1 MCASGSTGRLYNG
14 ALEPVIQRGPFGLRR
29 GHWRVCSQGVR
40 VAAVIPFRRVCC
52 LRPKAGL
59 ANTPTNNFNP
69 DLIMARP
76 DTSKSIPRACEIRPA
91 NQMPLVHPHAAGID
105 LGNQSH
111 FVCVPADS
119 VPPGE
124 SPVREFGV
132 FNPDLDQMVD
142 RFKQCRVE
150 TVAMESTGVM
160 WIPVFQKLEAAG
172 LEVLLVN
179 TKGLK
184 HVPGRKSD
192 MLDCQW
198 IQLTHSYG
206 LLAGSFRPAD
216 IICRVRDADAATGE
230 SGSQREPGDATHA
243 EGDAGDGGSFTR
255 GGGRRDWR
263 YRAADH
269 RCDCAGRLAGR
280 AALCFGAKPAG
291 LRVLPGAVGQS
302 G

>member
-1 MCASGSTGRLYNG
+1 
-14 ALEPVIQRGPFGLRR
+14 
-29 GHWRVCSQGVR
+29 

-59 ANTPTNNFNP
+59 ACTQTNNFNH
-69 DLIMARP
+69 DLIMAQQ
-76 DTSKSIPRACEIRPA
+76 DTSKSVPRAGQIRPA
-91 NQMPLVHPHAAGID
+91 KQMPIVHPHAAGID
-105 LGNQSH
+105 LGNKAH

-119 VPPGE
+119 VPPGQ
-124 SPVREFGV
+124 SPVRQFGV

-142 RFKQCRVE
+142 LLKQCRVE

-206 LLAGSFRPAD
+206 LLSGSFRPAD
-216 IICRVRDADAATGE
+216 IICR
-230 SGSQREPGDATHA
+230 
-243 EGDAGDGGSFTR
+243 
-255 GGGRRDWR
+255 
-263 YRAADH
+263 
-269 RCDCAGRLAGR
+269 
-280 AALCFGAKPAG
+280 
-291 LRVLPGAVGQS
+291 LRTLM
-302 G
+302 